1 MTMRIAMT
9 MTARKT
15 SALIIAALAL
25 AFVLAAAP
33 FAMTPRPASADGHG
47 DLAAFQNANRMY
59 DDGEYDEAALTYER
73 LIGLG
78 ADDPTLYYNLANA
91 YYKTDDLGRAILN
104 YMRARRLAPFDAD
117 IAANLDLA
125 LRKAETSPSLRTRPP
140 ALAQLAERLPPGV
153 APPVALACWA
163 ALGGLASAWALGW
176 TWARSQAALRTAL
189 ALAAAAALFA
199 SIAFGEYLSDR
210 HWRSVGIVT
219 AETVEVFS
227 GPGERYASRFN
238 LDAGDEAVI
247 IQTRGGWSR
256 ISVPGS
262 EFEGWIKQSG
272 AETVIDR

>member
-1 MTMRIAMT
+1 MNMTMIT
-9 MTARKT
+9 TTTARKT
-15 SALIIAALAL
+15 ATALIIAL

-33 FAMTPRPASADGHG
+33 FALTLTPRPASADGHG

-59 DDGEYDEAALTYER
+59 DDGEYEEAALTYER

-104 YMRARRLAPFDAD
+104 YMRARRLAPFDSD

-153 APPVALACWA
+153 APPIALACWA
-163 ALGGLASAWALGW
+163 ALGVMASAWALGW

-189 ALAAAAALFA
+189 ALTAITAIFA

-210 HWRSVGIVT
+210 HWRGVGIVT

-272 AETVIDR
+272 AETVIAR